1 MDGIPWAAAL
11 LDEDGVVVGTSEEWR
26 RIAAGDPER
35 TTFVDVGERY
45 LDALG
50 RRAADHA
57 DDTAGRLGIVIRR
70 VLDGGHAAAPVDY
83 ACHTPEG
90 LAWYRIHVTS
100 VPGGGATVIH
110 LPVTSEVRTKLATQS
125 QTLGVI
131 ELDTD
136 LQARAVDDLWARS
149 RGVGSDEDLGDG
161 WWEAIHPA
169 DRSGLLGLLRDVGA
183 TAGPSTDPVVTD
195 VRFWGADGEVSARA
209 EVSAHGNEGGTLGLL
224 VVLRRRDSH
233 LTGIVG
239 TDRIGRDALTGLP
252 DRTVLSDHLRLA
264 LGRAERDGRRVA
276 LMFLDLDGFKPVN
289 DTHGHVV
296 GDRLLVMVGGRLS
309 GCLRPSDL
317 LARHGGDEF
326 VVVLT
331 DVDDM
336 QAVQEVAER
345 MREALGRPFDLDG
358 DLVAPLQLPGL
369 SVSIGVATARGGEDP
384 STLLRRA
391 DAAMYLAKADGPGRI
406 RTADGDVAA
415 AGPVVDLSA
424 TMVEQAWSEGE
435 FEVWFQPIVDL
446 SDGRVE
452 AVEALLRWR
461 HPELGVLP
469 ASVFVPTA
477 VSSGLITDLGWWSLD
492 RAMATLPID
501 LGVDLYINVA
511 LSQFRDRDRL
521 EGLIARLGNGAH
533 RNRTVIELSEHVLNT
548 DGLWVR
554 EAVSALRGASVRIA
568 IDDFGAG
575 FSSFSRLRH
584 MPNDVLKV
592 DDSIVRGIDRDPA
605 AQRVLAGVL
614 VLADALGLRVI
625 AEGVEHTGEARVLRS
640 LGVSLAQGY
649 LLAPAVSAEDLGGV
663 IARMKDTVSGLE
675 HREG

>member
-11 LDEDGVVVGTSEEWR
+11 LDDDGVVVRTSDEWR
-26 RIAAGDPER
+26 RIAAGDPDG
-35 TTFVDVGERY
+35 TTFVEIGERY
-45 LDALG
+45 LDVL
-50 RRAADHA
+50 ADRVVAHG
-57 DDTAGRLGIVIRR
+57 DTTAGSLGIVLRR
-70 VLDGGHAAAPVDY
+70 VLDGGHAVAPVDY

-90 LAWYRIHVTS
+90 LAWYRIHVTA
-100 VPGGGATVIH
+100 VPGGGAMVIH
-110 LPVTSEVRTKLATQS
+110 LPVTTEVRARIATQS
-125 QTLGVI
+125 QTLGIV

-136 LQARAVDDLWARS
+136 LRARSVDDLWGRT
-149 RGVGSDEDLGDG
+149 RGVGVGDDLGDG

-169 DRSGLLGLLRDVGA
+169 DRPGLVGLLRDVGA
-183 TAGPSTDPVVTD
+183 ADGFAGVPVMTD
-195 VRFWGADGEVSARA
+195 VRFWGAEGEVSARA
-209 EVSAHGNEGGTLGLL
+209 EVSVHGNEHGPVGLL

-233 LTGIVG
+233 VTGVVG

-317 LARHGGDEF
+317 LVRHGGDEF

-336 QAVQEVAER
+336 RAVHEVAER

-358 DLVAPLQLPGL
+358 DLVAPLRLPGL

-391 DAAMYLAKADGPGRI
+391 DAAMYLAKADGQGLT
-406 RTADGDVAA
+406 RTADGDVAG

-446 SDGRVE
+446 ADGRVE

-477 VSSGLITDLGWWSLD
+477 VSSGLIADLGWWALD
-492 RAMATLPID
+492 RAMSTLPID
-501 LGVDLYINVA
+501 LGIDLYVNVA

-521 EGLIARLGNGAH
+521 EGLIARLGNGVH

-548 DGLWVR
+548 DGMWVR
-554 EAVSALRGASVRIA
+554 EAVAALRGASARIA

-614 VLADALGLRVI
+614 TLADALGLRVI
-625 AEGVEHTGEARVLRS
+625 AEGVEHTGEVRVLRA
-640 LGVSLAQGY
+640 LGVSLAQGH
-649 LLAPAVSAEDLGGV
+649 LLAPAVASEDLGGV
-663 IARMKDTVSGLE
+663 IAEMKDTVGGLE
-675 HREG
+675 RSEG